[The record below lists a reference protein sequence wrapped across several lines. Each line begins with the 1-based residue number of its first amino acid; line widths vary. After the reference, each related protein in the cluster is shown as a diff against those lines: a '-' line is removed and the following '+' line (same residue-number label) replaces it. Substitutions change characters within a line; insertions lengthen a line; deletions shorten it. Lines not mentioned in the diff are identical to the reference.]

1 MQRYAITDRTLLPAH
16 PDGIFTA
23 LANQA
28 AHWSAAGIDYIQL
41 REKDL
46 TPPAL
51 ETLTRQLA
59 QSVQPPTRVL
69 ISGLPP
75 AQALQCGA
83 QGVHLPGP
91 VNVAATQQARA
102 LGAVVSVSCHTL
114 EDVQAATTAQADLI
128 LWAPVFHK
136 PVPGQPPLPGTGLAA
151 LAQAC
156 HTARP
161 TPVFALGGI
170 TPANASAC
178 MQAGATG
185 IAAIRLFHGAP
196 ADWQL

>member
-16 PDGIFTA
+16 PDGLFTA

-28 AHWSAAGIDYIQL
+28 AQWSAAGIDYIQL

-51 ETLTRQLA
+51 ETLTCQLA
-59 QSVQPPTRVL
+59 LSIRQHTRLL
-69 ISGLPP
+69 ISGLSP

-83 QGVHLPGP
+83 SGVHLPGP
-91 VNVAATQQARA
+91 INEPDIQQARTQGA
-102 LGAVVSVSCHTL
+102 LISVSCHTL
-114 EDVQAATTAQADLI
+114 DDVTAAVAAQADLI

-136 PVPGQPPLPGTGLAA
+136 PIPGQPPLPGTGLAA
-151 LAQAC
+151 LTQAC
-156 HTARP
+156 HTAAP

-170 TPANASAC
+170 TPANASSC
-178 MQAGATG
+178 MQAGAIG
-185 IAAIRLFHGAP
+185 IAAIRLFHGPP